1 MYMPFVKTLEVDFT
15 MSGEDESNKILYQ
28 IKHKENKTP
37 SEFHN
42 DLVIAKKR
50 FFQDTM
56 MDLEDENFAEILK
69 EMGYDISIIIPDF
82 EISIY

>member
-1 MYMPFVKTLEVDFT
+1 MPFVKTLEVDFT
-15 MSGEDESNKILYQ
+15 MSGEDESNKILYE

-50 FFQDTM
+50 FFH
-56 MDLEDENFAEILK
+56 NISNLK
-69 EMGYDISIIIPDF
+69 
-82 EISIY
+82 